1 MDLANQIH
9 TDPRWAGDNL
19 ACCFSSNF
27 WLCCSFGCLDW
38 VACYLDLT
46 VSLPMHVL
54 EFAAFAQRLTIRE
67 NLTRV
72 SCMAGLLKNMRIIN
86 PRERG
91 RATLICLDW
100 FHSPYDSCLWPGLVP

>member
-9 TDPRWAGDNL
+9 TDPRWAGNTL

-27 WLCCSFGCLDW
+27 WSCCSFGSLNW

-54 EFAAFAQRLTIRE
+54 EFAA
-67 NLTRV
+67 
-72 SCMAGLLKNMRIIN
+72 LLN
-86 PRERG
+86 
-91 RATLICLDW
+91 T
-100 FHSPYDSCLWPGLVP
+100 